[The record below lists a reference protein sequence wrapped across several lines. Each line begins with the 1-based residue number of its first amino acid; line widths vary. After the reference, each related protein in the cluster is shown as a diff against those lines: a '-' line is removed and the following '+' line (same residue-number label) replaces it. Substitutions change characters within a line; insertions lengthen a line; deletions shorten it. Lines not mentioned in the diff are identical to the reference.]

1 MIICERCGKEIP
13 YDKIHRIEI
22 RDSIFGSDWA
32 NLDKVVH
39 FTICE
44 NCRED
49 IIMYI
54 RGMK

>member
-1 MIICERCGKEIP
+1 MNICERCGKKIP
-13 YDKIHRIEI
+13 YDKIHYIEI